1 MQNQQVI
8 EAYLP
13 HTPQESLTDGIGAF
27 RVIGS
32 FEHLDATCPRHTSKA
47 RPKFAIVI
55 PKEIFRCLPIWGGF
69 SQLLGHPGIG
79 RRSSNPDMDHPS
91 RLQFYNEER
100 KERPKEEIDHRKRV
114 TGPELVGV
122 RARDRSTTSDLV
134 AGGCELLSDTSG
146 WCAYRHGSPVSEV
159 PHECALHPKA
169 DCPSP
174 FA

>member
-1 MQNQQVI
+1 MQLVLATRAKHDPNLLLLSRMR
-8 EAYLP
+8 YF
-13 HTPQESLTDGIGAF
+13 GA
-27 RVIGS
+27 
-32 FEHLDATCPRHTSKA
+32 CPYGVASRSGTGDP
-47 RPKFAIVI
+47 R
-55 PKEIFRCLPIWGGF
+55 
-69 SQLLGHPGIG
+69 IG
-79 RRSSNPDMDHPS
+79 RRSSDPDMDHPS

-100 KERPKEEIDHRKRV
+100 KERPQEEIDHLQEV
-114 TGPELVGV
+114 TGPDLVGV